1 MSNDTPTPGSHDRT
15 EPNESTPSTAQPA
28 ESETTAAAPSE
39 SSVDAASPT
48 TEQPAYPVT
57 PEAPDATTE
66 PEPLREPEPHAA
78 EPAAPTTESATTTAP
93 AAPPAYPTSD
103 TAATARD
110 TETPDDTAAT
120 RVNDAPTTAPP
131 AHAPA
136 DGTTTTAAAA
146 PTPTVVYVDPPARPK
161 KRGTRGV
168 GLAVVLLATGIFTIL
183 YALATILLALALR
196 PDGLNGFVEYLASAP
211 FVVPVLV
218 FAGAHL
224 LLVLIA
230 NRAGWWMHVLGGF
243 LVAVLVWVAF
253 IGAAVITAGAAGAS
267 AAEQQAVILQ
277 QVVNPLGIL
286 AAVLAREIPIWVGGI
301 VARRGRTQTAKNAE
315 AQEAYE
321 RDLAAH
327 RASVAPQAPTR

>member
-1 MSNDTPTPGSHDRT
+1 MSNDTPTTGSHDQT
-15 EPNESTPSTAQPA
+15 E
-28 ESETTAAAPSE
+28 
-39 SSVDAASPT
+39 
-48 TEQPAYPVT
+48 
-57 PEAPDATTE
+57 PEAPPTTPDATATPAE
-66 PEPLREPEPHAA
+66 PEPLREPEPTSAPAAAEPTSDSTWAPSNEPAPEPEPVPAAAA
-78 EPAAPTTESATTTAP
+78 EPASTETAEPTPAPTP
-93 AAPPAYPTSD
+93 A
-103 TAATARD
+103 
-110 TETPDDTAAT
+110 
-120 RVNDAPTTAPP
+120 
-131 AHAPA
+131 
-136 DGTTTTAAAA
+136 
-146 PTPTVVYVDPPARPK
+146 PTVVYVDPPARPK

-168 GLAVVLLATGIFTIL
+168 GIAVVLLATGIFTIL
-183 YALATILLALALR
+183 YALATIILALALR

-211 FVVPVLV
+211 FLVPVAV

-253 IGAAVITAGAAGAS
+253 LGAAVIAAGALG
-267 AAEQQAVILQ
+267 APAGQQQALLLQ
-277 QVVNPLGIL
+277 QAVNPLGIL

-301 VARRGRTQTAKNAE
+301 VARRGRTQAAKNAE

>member
-1 MSNDTPTPGSHDRT
+1 MSNDTPTTGSNDRT
-15 EPNESTPSTAQPA
+15 EPEASSTTPDATND
-28 ESETTAAAPSE
+28 AAAPQPST
-39 SSVDAASPT
+39 DA
-48 TEQPAYPVT
+48 QPPHALT
-57 PEAPDATTE
+57 PEAPATSTE
-66 PEPLREPEPHAA
+66 PEPLREPEATPAPTA
-78 EPAAPTTESATTTAP
+78 SEPAAESAWAPSSEPTTDTTPEQAHTADASTDTP
-93 AAPPAYPTSD
+93 A
-103 TAATARD
+103 
-110 TETPDDTAAT
+110 
-120 RVNDAPTTAPP
+120 
-131 AHAPA
+131 
-136 DGTTTTAAAA
+136 AAAA
-146 PTPTVVYVDPPARPK
+146 PTADATAEPAPATTPGPTVVYVDPPARPK

-168 GLAVVLLATGIFTIL
+168 GIAVVLLATGIFTIL
-183 YALATILLALALR
+183 YALATIILALALR

-211 FVVPVLV
+211 FLVPVAV

-253 IGAAVITAGAAGAS
+253 LGAAIIAAGALG
-267 AAEQQAVILQ
+267 APAGQQQALLLQ

-301 VARRGRTQTAKNAE
+301 VARRGRTQAAKNAE

>member
-1 MSNDTPTPGSHDRT
+1 MSNDTPTTGSHDRT
-15 EPNESTPSTAQPA
+15 EPNEPTTPSAQPA

-39 SSVDAASPT
+39 SRVDAASPT
-48 TEQPAYPVT
+48 TEQPAHPVT
-57 PEAPDATTE
+57 PEAPAATTE

-78 EPAAPTTESATTTAP
+78 EPALPANDTT
-93 AAPPAYPTSD
+93 
-103 TAATARD
+103 
-110 TETPDDTAAT
+110 AT
-120 RVNDAPTTAPP
+120 RVDDAPQAASE
-131 AHAPA
+131 AHTPTG
-136 DGTTTTAAAA
+136 DTTTTAAAA
-146 PTPTVVYVDPPARPK
+146 PAPTVVYVDPPARPK

-168 GLAVVLLATGIFTIL
+168 GLAVVLLATGVFTIL

-196 PDGLNGFVEYLASAP
+196 PHGLNGFVEYLASAP

-315 AQEAYE
+315 AQDAYE

>member
-15 EPNESTPSTAQPA
+15 EPNESATPTI
-28 ESETTAAAPSE
+28 
-39 SSVDAASPT
+39 
-48 TEQPAYPVT
+48 EQPADPVT
-57 PEAPDATTE
+57 PEAPAATTE

-78 EPAAPTTESATTTAP
+78 EPAHPASESATMA
-93 AAPPAYPTSD
+93 AAPPAYPTND
-103 TAATARD
+103 TAART
-110 TETPDDTAAT
+110 DDTATT
-120 RVNDAPTTAPP
+120 RVDEVPPTATE
-131 AHAPA
+131 A
-136 DGTTTTAAAA
+136 DTPTSDTTTTTTAAA

-168 GLAVVLLATGIFTIL
+168 GIAVVLLATGIFAIL
-183 YALATILLALALR
+183 YALATIALALALR
-196 PDGLNGFVEYLASAP
+196 PDGLDGFVDYLASAP
-211 FVVPVLV
+211 FFVPVLV

-253 IGAAVITAGAAGAS
+253 LGAAVIAAGALGAS
-267 AAEQQAVILQ
+267 VADQQAVVLQ
-277 QVVNPLGIL
+277 QFVNPLGII

-301 VARRGRTQTAKNAE
+301 VSRRGRTQAARNAE

>member
-15 EPNESTPSTAQPA
+15 EPNESTPSTAQPT

-39 SSVDAASPT
+39 SRVDAASPT
-48 TEQPAYPVT
+48 TEQPAHPVT
-57 PEAPDATTE
+57 PEAPAATTE
-66 PEPLREPEPHAA
+66 PEPLREPEQHAA
-78 EPAAPTTESATTTAP
+78 EPAAPATESAATTAAP
-93 AAPPAYPTSD
+93 AAPAAHPTNDTAATPRDTDSSVDTAAPRVDDAPPTASHAHTPTSD
-103 TAATARD
+103 TA
-110 TETPDDTAAT
+110 
-120 RVNDAPTTAPP
+120 
-131 AHAPA
+131 
-136 DGTTTTAAAA
+136 TAAAA
-146 PTPTVVYVDPPARPK
+146 PTPTVVYVDPPAPPK

-168 GLAVVLLATGIFTIL
+168 GLAVVLLATGVFTIL

-196 PDGLNGFVEYLASAP
+196 PDGLNGFVDYLASAP